1 MSNDSNGLLD
11 TSLITVFTGVLALD
25 CPRLNVILSTILS
38 FHSSIISGTLS
49 LINVLF
55 SKFIFN
61 NCCASTSLDTSLIT
75 AFIGILALDCPGLN
89 VVLST

>member
-61 NCCASTSLDTSLIT
+61 NCCASTSLDTSLVNNC
-75 AFIGILALDCPGLN
+75 A
-89 VVLST
+89 